1 MKIAIASS
9 GLGHV
14 NRGIEAWA
22 DDLGAALFVGGH
34 SVLLCKGAGRAGQGR
49 RQGLVA

>member
-14 NRGIEAWA
+14 TRGIEAWA
-22 DDLGAALFVGGH
+22 ADLALVLCATGH
-34 SVLLCKGAGRAGQGR
+34 
-49 RQGLVA
+49 

>member
-14 NRGIEAWA
+14 TRGIETWA
-22 DDLGAALFVGGH
+22 DDLGTALHRCGVNVTLFKGGESH
-34 SVLLCKGAGRAGQGR
+34 PVI
-49 RQGLVA
+49 